1 MMEYDTAYTQLKQ
14 GLISF
19 KNSSVTDKAMNN
31 RVKTIVAMVENK
43 STISPATAQIQQV
56 EKAAQGIIKNKIE
69 ENKILGNEIKDYD
82 TFIKKLQN
90 NPIALVADK
99 TFTASLKTPILTID
113 TPTKNILQAQED
125 PNKTYLSL
133 NKRMVQ

>member
-1 MMEYDTAYTQLKQ
+1 MEYDTAYTQLKQ